1 MAPAEARGNRHD
13 PGNAIYGVRD
23 KLGGQGGEGGL
34 KSPEPRSVA

>member
-23 KLGGQGGEGGL
+23 KLGVKAG
-34 KSPEPRSVA
+34 RAA